1 MHTFQNFENIDEA
14 IYIPNFSFKSW
25 QYVSIEKILIF
36 YFDVPKYWIPLKD
49 L

>member
-14 IYIPNFSFKSW
+14 IYIPNFAFKWW
-25 QYVSIEKILIF
+25 QYVSMEKILIF
-36 YFDVPKYWIPLKD
+36 YFDVPKSWISLKA